1 MILRHKITIGVKKMF
16 RFNGFTQKANDAVN
30 LAVAQASAL
39 GHNYIGSEHLLLGLA
54 SAEGSAA
61 AVALSTRGVSAQQLS
76 GLITKASGRNRQ
88 TVLTP
93 EDITPCCKRIL
104 EAAVLLSKEYNSQ
117 SVGSEHILMALL
129 KEKNSAAV
137 MLLKEMD
144 VDITSL
150 YRSMC
155 EVSGVM
161 SNIGE
166 RSAKTSG
173 QRSKPQPKT
182 QMLDRF
188 SRDLTQLARDRKLDP
203 VIGRDKEIDR
213 VIRILCRRS
222 KNNPCLIGEAGVGK
236 TAVAEGLAQR
246 IASGEIPS
254 ELEDKRLVALD
265 LTAVLAGTKYR
276 GDFEERIKNILNE
289 TAAAKNVVLFIDE
302 IHNIMGIGA
311 AEGAIDAANIM
322 KPQLARGEIQ
332 VIGATTFEEYRKHIE
347 KDSALERRFQ
357 SVIIKEPSEKEAV
370 AILKGLRD
378 RYEAHHQLKIPDE
391 TLESAV
397 KLSSRYIIDRFLP
410 DKAID
415 LIDEAAALVKLRYSS
430 ECAAAESNERTHL
443 INQKMQEEA
452 LSKGDFDL
460 LSELRKK
467 EEQALQK
474 HSKTAEF
481 QLSVSSGDI
490 AELVSQTTGIE
501 ISALSTEETKQLLE
515 LEKLLEQQVIGQK
528 EAVSGVARAIRR
540 GRVGLRDPDRPM
552 GSFLF
557 LGPTGVGKTEL
568 CRALAKTLFGKAEA
582 MIRLDMSEYM
592 EKQSVSKLIG
602 SPPGYV
608 GYDDGGQLTEQVR
621 RKPYSVVLFDEVEK
635 AHPDVL
641 HMLLQLLEDGRL
653 TDAHGKGCSFKNAV
667 VIMTSNIGARK
678 ITDRKLLG
686 FSSDG
691 ERVNDGSVKKDVLS
705 ELKRTFKPELLNR
718 IDEIVVFSSLEEQEL
733 LKITEKLL
741 GQVSER
747 MSSLG
752 IECEFR
758 EELKKYIAVSG
769 TDKEYGARPLRRK
782 IQSFIED
789 ELAHQLLIGNIAAGD
804 DIICGLDGDKLTVRR
819 KVTVQNGK

>member
-1 MILRHKITIGVKKMF
+1 MF

-39 GHNYIGSEHLLLGLA
+39 GHNYIGSEHLLVGLV

-61 AVALSTRGVSAQQLS
+61 AIALSSRGVDTRR
-76 GLITKASGRNRQ
+76 ITELLVRNTGRGRQ
-88 TVLTP
+88 TVLTS

-104 EAAVLLSKEYNSQ
+104 EAAVVLSRDYNSQ
-117 SVGSEHILMALL
+117 SVGSEHLLMALL
-129 KEKNSAAV
+129 KEKNCAAI
-137 MLLKEMD
+137 MLLNELE

-150 YRSMC
+150 YRAMC

-161 SNIGE
+161 SNIGD
-166 RSAKTSG
+166 RTAKTSS

-188 SRDLTQLARDRKLDP
+188 SRDLTQLARERKLDP

-236 TAVAEGLAQR
+236 TAVAEGIAQR
-246 IASGEIPS
+246 IASGEIPPI
-254 ELEDKRLVALD
+254 LEDKRLVALD

-276 GDFEERIKNILNE
+276 GDFEDRIKNILND
-289 TAAAKNVVLFIDE
+289 TVSAKNVILFIDE

-322 KPQLARGEIQ
+322 KPQLARGDIQ
-332 VIGATTFEEYRKHIE
+332 VIGATTFDEYRKHIE

-357 SVIIKEPSEKEAV
+357 SVIVKEPTEAQAV
-370 AILKGLRD
+370 EILKGLRD
-378 RYEAHHQLKIPDE
+378 RYEAHHKIRIPDE
-391 TLESAV
+391 AIEAAV

-415 LIDEAAALVKLRYSS
+415 LIDEAAALVKLRDS
-430 ECAAAESNERTHL
+430 EKTADKSNEKSKL
-443 INQKMQEEA
+443 INPKLQDEA
-452 LSKGDFDL
+452 LSRGDFDL
-460 LSELRKK
+460 LIELRKK
-467 EEQALQK
+467 VSMQNYQPDIDPKIQLQL
-474 HSKTAEF
+474 TPE
-481 QLSVSSGDI
+481 DI
-490 AELVSQTTGIE
+490 ADLVSQTTGIE
-501 ISALSTEETKQLLE
+501 ISALSTEETAQLLKLE
-515 LEKLLEQQVIGQK
+515 ESLEKQVIGQK
-528 EAVSGVARAIRR
+528 EAVSCVSRAIRR
-540 GRVGLRDPDRPM
+540 GRVGLKDPDRPM

-568 CRALAKTLFGKAEA
+568 CRALAATLFGKAEA

-621 RKPYSVVLFDEVEK
+621 RKPYSVILFDEIEK

-653 TDAHGKGCSFKNAV
+653 TDSHGKHCSFKNTV
-667 VIMTSNIGARK
+667 VIMTSNIGATK

-686 FSSDG
+686 FSSVSEKIQDN
-691 ERVNDGSVKKDVLS
+691 EIKREVMT
-705 ELKRTFKPELLNR
+705 ELKQTFKPEFLNR
-718 IDEIVVFSSLEEQEL
+718 IDEIVVFSALGHDEM

-741 GQVSER
+741 VRVAKRMENMGVS
-747 MSSLG
+747 
-752 IECEFR
+752 CEFDDEVKR
-758 EELKKYIAVSG
+758 YISG
-769 TDKEYGARPLRRK
+769 SAADKNYGARPLRRK
-782 IQSFIED
+782 IQSFVED
-789 ELAHQLLIGNIAAGD
+789 ELAQQFILGNIVSGD
-804 DIICGLDGDKLTVRR
+804 NIICKLKDGKLVVT
-819 KVTVQNGK
+819 KVALLNATK

>member
-1 MILRHKITIGVKKMF
+1 MF

-39 GHNYIGSEHLLLGLA
+39 GHNYIGSEHLLVGLI

-61 AVALSTRGVSAQQLS
+61 SVALTSRGITAKQLTELMVRAF
-76 GLITKASGRNRQ
+76 GKNKQ
-88 TVLTP
+88 TMLTSD
-93 EDITPCCKRIL
+93 DITPCCKRIL
-104 EAAVLLSKEYNSQ
+104 ESAVLLSKEYKAA
-117 SVGSEHILMALL
+117 SVGSEHLLMSLL
-129 KEKNSAAV
+129 KEKNCAAI
-137 MLLKEMD
+137 MLLNELD

-161 SNIGE
+161 SNISDRTT
-166 RSAKTSG
+166 RSGS
-173 QRSKPQPKT
+173 QRQKYQPKT

-188 SRDLTQLARDRKLDP
+188 SRDLTQLARDNKLDP

-213 VIRILCRRS
+213 TIRILCRRS

-236 TAVAEGLAQR
+236 TAIAEGLAQR
-246 IASGEIPS
+246 IASGEIPA

-276 GDFEERIKNILNE
+276 GDFEDRIKNILNE
-289 TAAAKNVVLFIDE
+289 TASAKNVVLFIDE

-357 SVIIKEPSEKEAV
+357 SVVVKEPTEKEAIG
-370 AILKGLRD
+370 ILKGLREK
-378 RYEAHHQLKIPDE
+378 YEAHHKIKIPDE
-391 TLESAV
+391 ALEAAV

-415 LIDEAAALVKLRYSS
+415 LIDEAAASVKLRSS
-430 ECAAAESNERTHL
+430 YNKQMQAEDNEITT
-443 INQKMQEEA
+443 NQRLQYEA
-452 LSKGDFDL
+452 LSKSDFEL
-460 LSELRKK
+460 LRELRKK
-467 EEQALQK
+467 EERLNPNNK
-474 HSKTAEF
+474 KELHF
-481 QLSVSSGDI
+481 SVVPEDI
-490 AELVSQTTGIE
+490 AQLVSQITGIE
-501 ISALSTEETKQLLE
+501 ISALNSEETHRLLDLE
-515 LEKLLEQQVIGQK
+515 NQLEKQVIGQNQ
-528 EAVSGVARAIRR
+528 AISCVAKAIRR
-540 GRVGLRDPDRPM
+540 GRVGLSDPNRPM

-568 CRALAKTLFGKAEA
+568 CRALAAILFGKPEA

-621 RKPYSVVLFDEVEK
+621 RKPYSVVLFDEIEK
-635 AHPDVL
+635 AHPEVL
-641 HMLLQLLEDGRL
+641 HMLLQLLEDGKL
-653 TDAHGKGCSFKNAV
+653 TDAHGKYCSFKNTI

-678 ITDRKLLG
+678 ITDRKSLG
-686 FSSDG
+686 FSS
-691 ERVNDGSVKKDVLS
+691 ESEKAKDDDIKREVMA

-718 IDEIVVFSSLEEQEL
+718 IDEIVVFSVLGNKEL
-733 LKITEKLL
+733 CKITEKLL
-741 GQVSER
+741 EQVKSR
-747 MSSLG
+747 MMAMN
-752 IECEFR
+752 IECDFDDDVI
-758 EELKKYIAVSG
+758 KYIASTASG
-769 TDKEYGARPLRRK
+769 TDYGARPLRRK

-789 ELAHQLLIGNIAAGD
+789 ELAQQLLSGD
-804 DIICGLDGDKLTVRR
+804 ISSGESIICRLQEGKLCVCKTALANNF
-819 KVTVQNGK
+819 K